1 MIATKSKKQSTTKVF
16 LFFLLFS
23 TLLWV
28 LTKFS
33 KQYSSHVDVQL
44 VYQNLP
50 ENTLLS
56 DAPKSVSVNYL
67 ANGFEF
73 LYYKI
78 KPPTV
83 ELNLNKYY
91 KEGTN
96 GILIEREAIEADISK
111 DLDREVFLSNIS
123 RKNIE
128 VELDHIAN
136 KEVPILIDAAIQLQK
151 GFRQLDSIQINP
163 SRVVVSA
170 PSQVLDSIEYIY
182 TVKWEAKNVNKNLE
196 KKLKLITPK
205 FDKTFLD
212 LEETTATLEVV
223 EFTQKNLKVPI
234 TLINKPSDVTLML
247 IPEVI
252 SVMVD
257 VDIDQFNEV
266 SEQDFEV
273 ICDYNKRNEEEG
285 VLYATLKTSPSNV
298 YNVKLGEVEIDYLIF
313 K

>member
-1 MIATKSKKQSTTKVF
+1 MVATKSKKQNTTKVF

-33 KQYSSHVDVQL
+33 KQYSSNVNVQL

-56 DAPKSVSVNYL
+56 DAPKTVSVNYL

-83 ELNLNKYY
+83 ELDLNKYY
-91 KEGTN
+91 KEGA
-96 GILIEREAIEADISK
+96 GSILIEREALEVDLSK
-111 DLDREVFLSNIS
+111 DLDREVFLSNVS
-123 RKNIE
+123 RKNLE
-128 VELDHIAN
+128 VELDHIAS
-136 KEVPILIDAAIQLQK
+136 KEVPILIDAEIQLQK
-151 GFRQLDSIQINP
+151 GFRQVDSIHINP
-163 SRVVVSA
+163 AMVTVSA
-170 PSQVLDSIEYIY
+170 PSQALDSIEYIY
-182 TVKWEAKNVNKNLE
+182 TVKWEAKNVNKDLE

-205 FDKTFLD
+205 FEKTFLD
-212 LEETTATLEVV
+212 LEETTASVEVV
-223 EFTQKNLKVPI
+223 EYTQKNFKVPI
-234 TLINKPSDVTLML
+234 SLINKPSDVTLML

-252 SVMVD
+252 SLMVD

-266 SEQDFEV
+266 SAQDFEV
-273 ICDYNKRNEEEG
+273 ICDYNKRNEEDG